1 MYYNNLNRHR
11 EEDEDDD
18 LKFIPLNIKEPFS
31 EKDSNW
37 FPIVNMNSPNINH
50 MTNNFILG
58 FSNSADGEMLDENFL
73 KTIDYVP
80 NVNYSYTDENY
91 FNTYEAGNLSSNMP
105 GNMSGNMQGNM
116 PSNMTGNIPG
126 NNYNQGFSQGGGFLP
141 SNMLLSN
148 SNISGMDN
156 QSSTSFGNNFD
167 LEYPSETQSEDL
179 YSYNKEKNCN
189 GATLGNGNMESGG
202 ITGNM
207 NTGATGMNNN
217 MGNMNTGAA
226 GMNNNMG
233 NMNTGAAGMN
243 SNMWNMNTGI
253 TGMNSMW
260 NMNTGAT
267 GMNNNMGNVNTGA
280 GMNNNMGNMNTGA
293 TGMNNNMGNMNTG
306 AAGMNNNMGNMNTGA
321 AGMNNNM
328 GNMNTGATGM
338 NNNME
343 NMNTVTEGM
352 NNNMWDMNTGITGMN
367 SMWNMNTGITG
378 MNSMWNMGGGFTG
391 INATM
396 ENMNV
401 GITGMNNMWNTN
413 TGTTGNGIQND
424 NMNNMFEDG
433 YQGSL
438 DQQYVPFS
446 NFSNFDL
453 NPNNQFI
460 GETSGNSNNT
470 FTGDISGGNT
480 TIFPN
485 NMDINYNDSEPNYIL
500 TNIPNMNP
508 LNMGPSYTIPEGF
521 DMNNTNS
528 QTGASTALNPKVD
541 NSYNS
546 FEKLNDYM
554 KTYEK
559 SGVIR
564 SDKEIEDPPHMEILR
579 ELDLGSQY
587 DSIYRD
593 DKSKEID
600 SIFKKI
606 EENHGAIIS
615 TLKAYRIPYPII
627 SLLVKKIIKITLE
640 HSSKE

>member
-50 MTNNFILG
+50 MTSNFILG

-126 NNYNQGFSQGGGFLP
+126 NNYNQGFSQGVGFLP
-141 SNMLLSN
+141 SNMLSN
-148 SNISGMDN
+148 SNISGMNN
-156 QSSTSFGNNFD
+156 QSGTSFGNNFD
-167 LEYPSETQSEDL
+167 LEYPSETQAEDL

-207 NTGATGMNNN
+207 NTGA
-217 MGNMNTGAA
+217 
-226 GMNNNMG
+226 
-233 NMNTGAAGMN
+233 
-243 SNMWNMNTGI
+243 I
-253 TGMNSMW
+253 
-260 NMNTGAT
+260 
-267 GMNNNMGNVNTGA
+267 

-293 TGMNNNMGNMNTG
+293 TGMNSN
-306 AAGMNNNMGNMNTGA
+306 
-321 AGMNNNM
+321 
-328 GNMNTGATGM
+328 
-338 NNNME
+338 
-343 NMNTVTEGM
+343 
-352 NNNMWDMNTGITGMN
+352 
-367 SMWNMNTGITG
+367 MWNMNSGITG
-378 MNSMWNMGGGFTG
+378 MNSMWNMGDGFTG

-401 GITGMNNMWNTN
+401 GITGMDNIWNIN
-413 TGTTGNGIQND
+413 TGTTGTND
-424 NMNNMFEDG
+424 NINNIFEEG
-433 YQGSL
+433 YQSSL
-438 DQQYVPFS
+438 EQQYIPFS
-446 NFSNFDL
+446 NFNL

-460 GETSGNSNNT
+460 GETNGNSNNT

-480 TIFPN
+480 TAFPN
-485 NMDINYNDSEPNYIL
+485 NMDINYNDSEPNYVS
-500 TNIPNMNP
+500 TNIQNMNP
-508 LNMGPSYTIPEGF
+508 LNMGPNYTIPEGF
-521 DMNNTNS
+521 NMNNTSS
-528 QTGASTALNPKVD
+528 QTGTSTASNPKFD

-579 ELDLGSQY
+579 ELDLGSEY

-640 HSSKE
+640 HSNKE

>member
-233 NMNTGAAGMN
+233 NMNTGTAGMN
-243 SNMWNMNTGI
+243 SNMWN
-253 TGMNSMW
+253 
-260 NMNTGAT
+260 
-267 GMNNNMGNVNTGA
+267 
-280 GMNNNMGNMNTGA
+280 
-293 TGMNNNMGNMNTG
+293 
-306 AAGMNNNMGNMNTGA
+306 
-321 AGMNNNM
+321 
-328 GNMNTGATGM
+328 
-338 NNNME
+338 
-343 NMNTVTEGM
+343 
-352 NNNMWDMNTGITGMN
+352 MNTGITGMN

-378 MNSMWNMGGGFTG
+378 MNSMWNMGDGFTG

-413 TGTTGNGIQND
+413 TGTTGATGNGIQND

-528 QTGASTALNPKVD
+528 QTGASKTGASTALNPKVD

>member
-11 EEDEDDD
+11 EEDEEDD

-91 FNTYEAGNLSSNMP
+91 FNTYEAGNLSSNIP
-105 GNMSGNMQGNM
+105 GNMQGNM
-116 PSNMTGNIPG
+116 TGNMTGNIPG

-141 SNMLLSN
+141 SNMLSN
-148 SNISGMDN
+148 SNISGMNN
-156 QSSTSFGNNFD
+156 QSGTSFGNNFD
-167 LEYPSETQSEDL
+167 LEYPSETQAEDL

-217 MGNMNTGAA
+217 MGNMNTG
-226 GMNNNMG
+226 
-233 NMNTGAAGMN
+233 
-243 SNMWNMNTGI
+243 
-253 TGMNSMW
+253 
-260 NMNTGAT
+260 
-267 GMNNNMGNVNTGA
+267 V
-280 GMNNNMGNMNTGA
+280 

-306 AAGMNNNMGNMNTGA
+306 VTGMNNNMGNMNTGTAGMNNNMGNMNTVA

-338 NNNME
+338 NSNMW
-343 NMNTVTEGM
+343 NMNS
-352 NNNMWDMNTGITGMN
+352 GITEMN
-367 SMWNMNTGITG
+367 SMWNMNSGITG
-378 MNSMWNMGGGFTG
+378 MNSMWNMGDGFTG

-401 GITGMNNMWNTN
+401 GITGMDNMWNIN
-413 TGTTGNGIQND
+413 TGTTGTND
-424 NMNNMFEDG
+424 NINNIFEEG

-438 DQQYVPFS
+438 EQQYIPFS
-446 NFSNFDL
+446 NFNL
-453 NPNNQFI
+453 NPNTQFI
-460 GETSGNSNNT
+460 GETNGNSNNT

-480 TIFPN
+480 TAFPN
-485 NMDINYNDSEPNYIL
+485 NMDINYNDSEPNYVL
-500 TNIPNMNP
+500 TNIQNMNP
-508 LNMGPSYTIPEGF
+508 LNMGPNYTIPEGF
-521 DMNNTNS
+521 NMNNTSS
-528 QTGASTALNPKVD
+528 QTGTSTASNPKFD

-579 ELDLGSQY
+579 ELDLGSEY

-640 HSSKE
+640 HSNKE

>member
-306 AAGMNNNMGNMNTGA
+306 AAGMNNNMGNMNTG
-321 AGMNNNM
+321 
-328 GNMNTGATGM
+328 
-338 NNNME
+338 
-343 NMNTVTEGM
+343 
-352 NNNMWDMNTGITGMN
+352 ITGMN
-367 SMWNMNTGITG
+367 SMLNMNTGITG

-424 NMNNMFEDG
+424 NINNIFEEG

-438 DQQYVPFS
+438 EQQYIPFS
-446 NFSNFDL
+446 NFNL
-453 NPNNQFI
+453 NPNTQFI
-460 GETSGNSNNT
+460 GETNGNSNNT

-480 TIFPN
+480 TAFPN
-485 NMDINYNDSEPNYIL
+485 NMDINYNDSEPNYVL
-500 TNIPNMNP
+500 TNIQNMNP
-508 LNMGPSYTIPEGF
+508 LNMGPNYTIPEGF
-521 DMNNTNS
+521 NMNNTSS
-528 QTGASTALNPKVD
+528 QTGTSTASNPKFD

-579 ELDLGSQY
+579 ELDLGSEY

-640 HSSKE
+640 HSNKE

>member
-91 FNTYEAGNLSSNMP
+91 FNTYEAGNLSSNIPDNMQ
-105 GNMSGNMQGNM
+105 GNMTGNM

-141 SNMLLSN
+141 SNMLSN
-148 SNISGMDN
+148 SNISGMNN
-156 QSSTSFGNNFD
+156 QSGTSLGNNFD

-207 NTGATGMNNN
+207 NTGA
-217 MGNMNTGAA
+217 
-226 GMNNNMG
+226 
-233 NMNTGAAGMN
+233 
-243 SNMWNMNTGI
+243 
-253 TGMNSMW
+253 
-260 NMNTGAT
+260 
-267 GMNNNMGNVNTGA
+267 
-280 GMNNNMGNMNTGA
+280 
-293 TGMNNNMGNMNTG
+293 
-306 AAGMNNNMGNMNTGA
+306 AGMNNNMGNMNTGA

-338 NNNME
+338 NNNMG
-343 NMNTVTEGM
+343 NMNTGATGM
-352 NNNMWDMNTGITGMN
+352 NSNMWNMNSGITGMN
-367 SMWNMNTGITG
+367 SMWNMNSGITG
-378 MNSMWNMGGGFTG
+378 MNSMWNMGDGFTG

-401 GITGMNNMWNTN
+401 GITGMDNMWNIN
-413 TGTTGNGIQND
+413 TGTTGTND
-424 NMNNMFEDG
+424 NINNIFEEG

-438 DQQYVPFS
+438 EQQYIPFS
-446 NFSNFDL
+446 NFNL

-460 GETSGNSNNT
+460 GETNGNSNNT

-480 TIFPN
+480 TAFPN
-485 NMDINYNDSEPNYIL
+485 NMDINYNDSEPNYVL
-500 TNIPNMNP
+500 TNIPNINP
-508 LNMGPSYTIPEGF
+508 LNMGPNYTIPEGF
-521 DMNNTNS
+521 NMNNTSS
-528 QTGASTALNPKVD
+528 QTGTSTASNPKFD

-579 ELDLGSQY
+579 ELDLGSEY

-606 EENHGAIIS
+606 EENHGAVIS

-640 HSSKE
+640 HSNKE

>member
-202 ITGNM
+202 ITG
-207 NTGATGMNNN
+207 
-217 MGNMNTGAA
+217 
-226 GMNNNMG
+226 
-233 NMNTGAAGMN
+233 
-243 SNMWNMNTGI
+243 S
-253 TGMNSMW
+253 
-260 NMNTGAT
+260 
-267 GMNNNMGNVNTGA
+267 
-280 GMNNNMGNMNTGA
+280 
-293 TGMNNNMGNMNTG
+293 MNTG

-528 QTGASTALNPKVD
+528 QTGASKTGASTALNPKVD

>member
-202 ITGNM
+202 IT
-207 NTGATGMNNN
+207 
-217 MGNMNTGAA
+217 
-226 GMNNNMG
+226 
-233 NMNTGAAGMN
+233 
-243 SNMWNMNTGI
+243 
-253 TGMNSMW
+253 
-260 NMNTGAT
+260 
-267 GMNNNMGNVNTGA
+267 
-280 GMNNNMGNMNTGA
+280 GNMNTGA

-528 QTGASTALNPKVD
+528 QTGASKTGASTALNPKVD

>member
-202 ITGNM
+202 IT
-207 NTGATGMNNN
+207 
-217 MGNMNTGAA
+217 
-226 GMNNNMG
+226 
-233 NMNTGAAGMN
+233 
-243 SNMWNMNTGI
+243 
-253 TGMNSMW
+253 
-260 NMNTGAT
+260 
-267 GMNNNMGNVNTGA
+267 
-280 GMNNNMGNMNTGA
+280 GNMNTGA

-528 QTGASTALNPKVD
+528 QTGASKTGASTALNPKVD

-579 ELDLGSQY
+579 ELDLGSEY

-640 HSSKE
+640 HSNKE

>member
-11 EEDEDDD
+11 EEDEEDD

-91 FNTYEAGNLSSNMP
+91 FNTYEAGNLSSNIP
-105 GNMSGNMQGNM
+105 GNMQGNM
-116 PSNMTGNIPG
+116 TGNMTGNIPG

-141 SNMLLSN
+141 SNMLSN
-148 SNISGMDN
+148 SNISGMNN
-156 QSSTSFGNNFD
+156 QSGTSFGNNFD
-167 LEYPSETQSEDL
+167 LEYPSETQAEDL

-233 NMNTGAAGMN
+233 NMNTGATGMN
-243 SNMWNMNTGI
+243 SNMWNMNSGI
-253 TGMNSMW
+253 TEMNSMW
-260 NMNTGAT
+260 NMN
-267 GMNNNMGNVNTGA
+267 
-280 GMNNNMGNMNTGA
+280 
-293 TGMNNNMGNMNTG
+293 
-306 AAGMNNNMGNMNTGA
+306 
-321 AGMNNNM
+321 
-328 GNMNTGATGM
+328 
-338 NNNME
+338 
-343 NMNTVTEGM
+343 
-352 NNNMWDMNTGITGMN
+352 
-367 SMWNMNTGITG
+367 SGITG
-378 MNSMWNMGGGFTG
+378 MNSMWNMGDGFTG

-401 GITGMNNMWNTN
+401 GITGMDNMWNIN
-413 TGTTGNGIQND
+413 TGTTGTND
-424 NMNNMFEDG
+424 NINNIFEEG

-438 DQQYVPFS
+438 EQQYIPFS
-446 NFSNFDL
+446 NFNL
-453 NPNNQFI
+453 NPNTQFI
-460 GETSGNSNNT
+460 GETNGNSNNT

-480 TIFPN
+480 TAFPN
-485 NMDINYNDSEPNYIL
+485 NMDINYNDSEPNYVL
-500 TNIPNMNP
+500 TNIQNMNP
-508 LNMGPSYTIPEGF
+508 LNMGPNYTIPEGF
-521 DMNNTNS
+521 NMNNTSS
-528 QTGASTALNPKVD
+528 QTGTSTASNPKFD

-579 ELDLGSQY
+579 ELDLGSEY

-640 HSSKE
+640 HSNKE

>member
-91 FNTYEAGNLSSNMP
+91 FNTYEAGNLSSNIP
-105 GNMSGNMQGNM
+105 GNMQGNM
-116 PSNMTGNIPG
+116 TGNMTGNIPG

-141 SNMLLSN
+141 SNMLSN
-148 SNISGMDN
+148 SNISGMNN
-156 QSSTSFGNNFD
+156 QSGTSFGNNFD
-167 LEYPSETQSEDL
+167 LEYPSETQAEDL

-207 NTGATGMNNN
+207 NTGATGMN
-217 MGNMNTGAA
+217 
-226 GMNNNMG
+226 
-233 NMNTGAAGMN
+233 
-243 SNMWNMNTGI
+243 SNMWNMN
-253 TGMNSMW
+253 S
-260 NMNTGAT
+260 
-267 GMNNNMGNVNTGA
+267 
-280 GMNNNMGNMNTGA
+280 
-293 TGMNNNMGNMNTG
+293 
-306 AAGMNNNMGNMNTGA
+306 
-321 AGMNNNM
+321 
-328 GNMNTGATGM
+328 
-338 NNNME
+338 
-343 NMNTVTEGM
+343 
-352 NNNMWDMNTGITGMN
+352 
-367 SMWNMNTGITG
+367 GITG
-378 MNSMWNMGGGFTG
+378 MNSMWNMGDGFTG

-401 GITGMNNMWNTN
+401 GITGMDNIWNIN
-413 TGTTGNGIQND
+413 TGTTGTND
-424 NMNNMFEDG
+424 NINNIFEEG

-438 DQQYVPFS
+438 EQQYIPFS
-446 NFSNFDL
+446 NFNL
-453 NPNNQFI
+453 NPNTQFI
-460 GETSGNSNNT
+460 GETNGNSNNT

-480 TIFPN
+480 TAFPN
-485 NMDINYNDSEPNYIL
+485 NMDINYNDSEPNYVL
-500 TNIPNMNP
+500 TNIQNMNP
-508 LNMGPSYTIPEGF
+508 LNMGPNYTIPEGF
-521 DMNNTNS
+521 NMNNTSS
-528 QTGASTALNPKVD
+528 QTGTSTASNPKFD

-579 ELDLGSQY
+579 ELDLGSEY

-640 HSSKE
+640 HSNKE

>member
-1 MYYNNLNRHR
+1 
-11 EEDEDDD
+11 
-18 LKFIPLNIKEPFS
+18 
-31 EKDSNW
+31 
-37 FPIVNMNSPNINH
+37 
-50 MTNNFILG
+50 
-58 FSNSADGEMLDENFL
+58 
-73 KTIDYVP
+73 
-80 NVNYSYTDENY
+80 
-91 FNTYEAGNLSSNMP
+91 
-105 GNMSGNMQGNM
+105 
-116 PSNMTGNIPG
+116 
-126 NNYNQGFSQGGGFLP
+126 
-141 SNMLLSN
+141 
-148 SNISGMDN
+148 
-156 QSSTSFGNNFD
+156 
-167 LEYPSETQSEDL
+167 
-179 YSYNKEKNCN
+179 
-189 GATLGNGNMESGG
+189 
-202 ITGNM
+202 
-207 NTGATGMNNN
+207 
-217 MGNMNTGAA
+217 
-226 GMNNNMG
+226 
-233 NMNTGAAGMN
+233 MN

-321 AGMNNNM
+321 AGMNS
-328 GNMNTGATGM
+328 
-338 NNNME
+338 
-343 NMNTVTEGM
+343 
-352 NNNMWDMNTGITGMN
+352 NMWNMNTGITGMN

-378 MNSMWNMGGGFTG
+378 MNSMWNMGDGFTG
-391 INATM
+391 INAIM

-413 TGTTGNGIQND
+413 TGTTGATGNGIQND

-528 QTGASTALNPKVD
+528 QTGASKTGASTALNPKVD

>member
-207 NTGATGMNNN
+207 NTGAIGMNNNMGNMNTGAIGMNNN

-233 NMNTGAAGMN
+233 NMNTG
-243 SNMWNMNTGI
+243 
-253 TGMNSMW
+253 
-260 NMNTGAT
+260 
-267 GMNNNMGNVNTGA
+267 V
-280 GMNNNMGNMNTGA
+280 

-328 GNMNTGATGM
+328 GNMNAGVAGMNNNMGNMNTGATGM
-338 NNNME
+338 NSN
-343 NMNTVTEGM
+343 
-352 NNNMWDMNTGITGMN
+352 
-367 SMWNMNTGITG
+367 MWNMNSGITG
-378 MNSMWNMGGGFTG
+378 MNSMWNMGDGFTG

-401 GITGMNNMWNTN
+401 GITGMDNIWNIN
-413 TGTTGNGIQND
+413 TGTTGTND
-424 NMNNMFEDG
+424 NINNIFEEG
-433 YQGSL
+433 YQSSL
-438 DQQYVPFS
+438 EQQYIPFS
-446 NFSNFDL
+446 NFNL

-460 GETSGNSNNT
+460 GETNGNSNNT

-480 TIFPN
+480 TAFPN
-485 NMDINYNDSEPNYIL
+485 NMDINYNDSEPNYVS
-500 TNIPNMNP
+500 TNIQNMNP
-508 LNMGPSYTIPEGF
+508 LNMGPNYTIPEGF
-521 DMNNTNS
+521 NMNNTSS
-528 QTGASTALNPKVD
+528 QTGTSTASNPKFD

-579 ELDLGSQY
+579 ELDLGSEY

-640 HSSKE
+640 HSNKE

>member
-50 MTNNFILG
+50 MTSNFILG

-126 NNYNQGFSQGGGFLP
+126 NNYNQGFSQGVGFLP
-141 SNMLLSN
+141 SNMLSN
-148 SNISGMDN
+148 SNISGMNN
-156 QSSTSFGNNFD
+156 QSGTSFGNNFD
-167 LEYPSETQSEDL
+167 LEYPSETQAEDL

-260 NMNTGAT
+260 NMG
-267 GMNNNMGNVNTGA
+267 
-280 GMNNNMGNMNTGA
+280 
-293 TGMNNNMGNMNTG
+293 
-306 AAGMNNNMGNMNTGA
+306 
-321 AGMNNNM
+321 
-328 GNMNTGATGM
+328 
-338 NNNME
+338 
-343 NMNTVTEGM
+343 
-352 NNNMWDMNTGITGMN
+352 D
-367 SMWNMNTGITG
+367 
-378 MNSMWNMGGGFTG
+378 GFTG

-413 TGTTGNGIQND
+413 TGTTGATGNGIQND

-528 QTGASTALNPKVD
+528 QTGASKTGASTALNPKVD

>member
-243 SNMWNMNTGI
+243 
-253 TGMNSMW
+253 
-260 NMNTGAT
+260 
-267 GMNNNMGNVNTGA
+267 
-280 GMNNNMGNMNTGA
+280 
-293 TGMNNNMGNMNTG
+293 
-306 AAGMNNNMGNMNTGA
+306 NNMGNMNTGA

-528 QTGASTALNPKVD
+528 QTGASKTGASTALNPKVD

-554 KTYEK
+554 KTYEI

-579 ELDLGSQY
+579 ELDLGSEY

-640 HSSKE
+640 HSNKE

>member
-306 AAGMNNNMGNMNTGA
+306 AAGMNNNMGNMNTGT
-321 AGMNNNM
+321 AGMNSN
-328 GNMNTGATGM
+328 
-338 NNNME
+338 
-343 NMNTVTEGM
+343 
-352 NNNMWDMNTGITGMN
+352 
-367 SMWNMNTGITG
+367 MWNMNTGITG
-378 MNSMWNMGGGFTG
+378 MNSMWNMGDGFTG

-413 TGTTGNGIQND
+413 TGTTGATGNGIQND

-521 DMNNTNS
+521 NMNNTSS
-528 QTGASTALNPKVD
+528 QTGTSTASNPKFD

-579 ELDLGSQY
+579 ELDLGSEY

-640 HSSKE
+640 HSNKE

>member
-233 NMNTGAAGMN
+233 NMNTGA
-243 SNMWNMNTGI
+243 
-253 TGMNSMW
+253 
-260 NMNTGAT
+260 
-267 GMNNNMGNVNTGA
+267 
-280 GMNNNMGNMNTGA
+280 
-293 TGMNNNMGNMNTG
+293 
-306 AAGMNNNMGNMNTGA
+306 
-321 AGMNNNM
+321 
-328 GNMNTGATGM
+328 TGM

-528 QTGASTALNPKVD
+528 QTGASKTGASTALNPKVD

-579 ELDLGSQY
+579 ELDLGSEY

-640 HSSKE
+640 HSNKE